1 MNLSS
6 RTRILYIHD
15 PDYGNTLHPYV
26 FSCIPD
32 VLKTMDIEVEFLNVA
47 SATFQDY
54 KKTIDEYKPEL
65 LIGFIQNVEQ
75 VFKFASF
82 LKEYHPV
89 AAVNWYHEEPNCLF
103 GENGVSVIDASKAF
117 DCWFGIDKNMLP
129 FWETKAFFLP
139 PGYDAAVFKKQN
151 VAKIYDVSYIGKL
164 GPPETTDMYWPYM
177 KELAIYK
184 KKALLCINRPMGLPL
199 LPKRFERFIRSKK
212 RRLFLQKL
220 PFWRCAWKNPRDE
233 YEKALFINQSKI
245 HFGLNRLRNDEFE
258 AKMKKNLPLYPLDS
272 TGLFYQL
279 KSRPFQ
285 SVAVG
290 VMAMNEYCPE
300 LEELFVIDKEIVTF
314 KYDNIEEVRDK
325 LAWYLKHDNEREKIA
340 MAGYQRAIKSH
351 TLKHRI
357 EQILATVKTVL

>member
-1 MNLSS
+1 MKLSQ
-6 RTRILYIHD
+6 RPRVLYVYD
-15 PDYGNTLHPYV
+15 PDYGNFPYPYV
-26 FSCIPD
+26 FSGIPNL
-32 VLKTMDIEVEFLNVA
+32 LKTMDIEVRFLNVA
-47 SATFQDY
+47 STTFENY
-54 KKTIDEYKPEL
+54 KRAIDVHKPEL
-65 LIGFIQNVEQ
+65 LLGLIQNIDQ

-82 LKEYHPV
+82 LKEHHPV
-89 AAVNWYHEEPNCLF
+89 AAVNWYDEEPNILF
-103 GENGVSVIDASKAF
+103 THNGECIVKASEAF

-129 FWETKAFFLP
+129 FWKTKAFFLP

-184 KKALLCINRPMGLPL
+184 KKALLCINRPMGPPL
-199 LPKRFERFIRSKK
+199 LPKCFERFIRSKK

-220 PFWRCAWKNPRDE
+220 PFWQCAWKNPRDE
-233 YEKALFINQSKI
+233 HEKALFINQSKI
-245 HFGLNRLRNDEFE
+245 HFGLNRVRGEWE
-258 AKMKKNLPLYPLDS
+258 TEVKKNLPLYPLDS

-290 VMAMNEYCPE
+290 TLAMNEYCPE

-314 KYDNIEEVRDK
+314 KYGNLEEVRDK
-325 LAWYLKHDNEREKIA
+325 LKWYIKHDDEREKIA
-340 MAGYQRAIKSH
+340 MAGHQRGQKSH

-357 EQILATVKTVL
+357 EQIITTVKTVL